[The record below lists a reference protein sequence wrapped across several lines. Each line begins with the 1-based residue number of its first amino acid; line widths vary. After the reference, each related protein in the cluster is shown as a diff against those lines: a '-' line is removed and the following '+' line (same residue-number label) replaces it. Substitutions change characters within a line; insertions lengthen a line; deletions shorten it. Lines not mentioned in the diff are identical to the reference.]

1 MLRMRRVFY
10 EIASEHITSSLQKL
24 EQEEGQVAKDVTEK
38 TLLGMRP
45 EDS

>member
-24 EQEEGQVAKDVTEK
+24 EQGEGQVLVTNVAQAHAQGV
-38 TLLGMRP
+38 L
-45 EDS
+45 

>member
-24 EQEEGQVAKDVTEK
+24 EQEGQVAKDVTEK
-38 TLLGMRP
+38 TLLGMWP